1 MNTVF
6 DTDSDASLNSV
17 TFNTP
22 DFAIPEAASSNTT
35 SSPQAASSFNA
46 ASSGTTSPEAASSF
60 NAASSGTT
68 SPEAASSFNPVS
80 STCPSSLNDI
90 SGSLVEF
97 VHLGDSSCEGVVY
110 DDNAYEDFNNNLGA
124 SRLTALRYDDE
135 LHPVNYGRDYY
146 YVYTCCDPN
155 DGHYFAR
162 NDQDAYEQEVAL
174 QSPHANGEDAPRCGN
189 FAQEVACSSPRL
201 YVNEEDAPLNG
212 AYEQGVACPS
222 SRANGEDAPLNGGYV
237 QEVACLSPRANG
249 EDAPLN
255 GAYLQNEDLP
265 SPRLYVDEEDAPLNG
280 GYVQEVALQS
290 PHANGEDA
298 PRYGAYVPNVVLPHP
313 RLYANEEDAPLN
325 GGYVQ
330 EMVIPLPPPDEEF
343 PSEALTL
350 LLRDYPHEFVPFYR
364 QRYGGNR
371 SNLSGKEVSNWVFL
385 YKIQRVDEAWLT
397 MEDVAT
403 SMWKKF
409 TTKKQPR
416 KLWGRYVFQDAE
428 HEWLCVWVN
437 YLRSTTVKN
446 QLWGGKFGC
455 GAKYAC
461 INYTPVSFAQ
471 DEGSRVFDQLTE
483 EHLLALG
490 DIFFV
495 KEIKAGRN

>member
-35 SSPQAASSFNA
+35 SSPQ
-46 ASSGTTSPEAASSF
+46 AASSF

-189 FAQEVACSSPRL
+189 FAQEVAYPSPRL

-212 AYEQGVACPS
+212 AYEQGVAYP
-222 SRANGEDAPLNGGYV
+222 
-237 QEVACLSPRANG
+237 SPRLYVNE

-255 GAYLQNEDLP
+255 GAYE
-265 SPRLYVDEEDAPLNG
+265 
-280 GYVQEVALQS
+280 QEVALQS

-298 PRYGAYVPNVVLPHP
+298 PRYGAYVQNVVLPQP

-330 EMVIPLPPPDEEF
+330 EMVVPLPPANEEF
-343 PSEALTL
+343 PSEVLTF
-350 LLRDYPHEFVPFYR
+350 LLREHPYEFVPFYR
-364 QRYGGNR
+364 QRFDRN
-371 SNLSGKEVSNWVFL
+371 SDLSRKEVSNWVFL
-385 YKIQRVDEAWLT
+385 FKIQRVDEAWLT
-397 MEDVAT
+397 MEDVAA

-437 YLRSTTVKN
+437 YRRSTRVTDQK
-446 QLWGGKFGC
+446 WGGQFSC
-455 GAKYAC
+455 GARYAC
-461 INYTPVSFAQ
+461 INYTPLSFAQ
-471 DEGSRVFDQLTE
+471 DEGSKVFDQLTK

-490 DIFFV
+490 DIFFF
-495 KEIKAGRN
+495 KEIIAGRN

>member
-35 SSPQAASSFNA
+35 SSPQ
-46 ASSGTTSPEAASSF
+46 AASSF

-212 AYEQGVACPS
+212 AYEQ
-222 SRANGEDAPLNGGYV
+222 
-237 QEVACLSPRANG
+237 
-249 EDAPLN
+249 
-255 GAYLQNEDLP
+255 
-265 SPRLYVDEEDAPLNG
+265 
-280 GYVQEVALQS
+280 EVALQS

-298 PRYGAYVPNVVLPHP
+298 PRYGAYVQNVVLPQP

-330 EMVIPLPPPDEEF
+330 EMVVPLPPANEEF
-343 PSEALTL
+343 PSEVLTF
-350 LLRDYPHEFVPFYR
+350 LLREHPYEFVPFYR
-364 QRYGGNR
+364 QRFDRKN
-371 SNLSGKEVSNWVFL
+371 SDLSRKEVSNWVFL
-385 YKIQRVDEAWLT
+385 FKIQRANEAWLT
-397 MEDVAT
+397 MEDVAA

-416 KLWGRYVFQDAE
+416 KIWGRYVFQDAE

-437 YLRSTTVKN
+437 YRRSTTVTN
-446 QLWGGKFGC
+446 QIGGGQFWC

-461 INYTPVSFAQ
+461 INYTPLSFAQ
-471 DEGSRVFDQLTE
+471 DEGSRVFDKLTK

-490 DIFFV
+490 DIFFF
-495 KEIKAGRN
+495 KEI

>member
-1 MNTVF
+1 M
-6 DTDSDASLNSV
+6 
-17 TFNTP
+17 
-22 DFAIPEAASSNTT
+22 
-35 SSPQAASSFNA
+35 
-46 ASSGTTSPEAASSF
+46 
-60 NAASSGTT
+60 
-68 SPEAASSFNPVS
+68 
-80 STCPSSLNDI
+80 
-90 SGSLVEF
+90 
-97 VHLGDSSCEGVVY
+97 
-110 DDNAYEDFNNNLGA
+110 
-124 SRLTALRYDDE
+124 
-135 LHPVNYGRDYY
+135 
-146 YVYTCCDPN
+146 
-155 DGHYFAR
+155 
-162 NDQDAYEQEVAL
+162 
-174 QSPHANGEDAPRCGN
+174 
-189 FAQEVACSSPRL
+189 
-201 YVNEEDAPLNG
+201 
-212 AYEQGVACPS
+212 
-222 SRANGEDAPLNGGYV
+222 

-280 GYVQEVALQS
+280 AYEQEVALQS

-385 YKIQRVDEAWLT
+385 FKIQRANEAWLT
-397 MEDVAT
+397 MEDVAA

-416 KLWGRYVFQDAE
+416 KIWGRYVFQDAE

-437 YLRSTTVKN
+437 YRRSTTVTN
-446 QLWGGKFGC
+446 QIGGGQFWC

-461 INYTPVSFAQ
+461 INYTPLSFAQ
-471 DEGSRVFDQLTE
+471 DEGSRVFDKLTK

-490 DIFFV
+490 DIFFF
-495 KEIKAGRN
+495 KEI

>member
-6 DTDSDASLNSV
+6 DTDSYASLNNL
-17 TFNTP
+17 TFNT
-22 DFAIPEAASSNTT
+22 
-35 SSPQAASSFNA
+35 
-46 ASSGTTSPEAASSF
+46 PEAASSF

-162 NDQDAYEQEVAL
+162 NDQGAYEQGVACS
-174 QSPHANGEDAPRCGN
+174 SPPLYANGEDAPCCGN
-189 FAQEVACSSPRL
+189 FAQEVACSSSRA
-201 YVNEEDAPLNG
+201 NEEDAPLNG
-212 AYEQGVACPS
+212 AYEQEVACPS
-222 SRANGEDAPLNGGYV
+222 SRANGEDAPLNGGYVQEVACPSPPLYANGEDAPLNGGYV

-343 PSEALTL
+343 PSEVLTF
-350 LLRDYPHEFVPFYR
+350 LLREHPYEFVPFYR

-437 YLRSTTVKN
+437 YLRSTTVTN
-446 QLWGGKFGC
+446 QIGGGQFGC

-471 DEGSRVFDQLTE
+471 DEGSRVLDQLTE

>member
-35 SSPQAASSFNA
+35 SSPQ
-46 ASSGTTSPEAASSF
+46 AASSF

-174 QSPHANGEDAPRCGN
+174 QSPHANGEDAPR
-189 FAQEVACSSPRL
+189 
-201 YVNEEDAPLNG
+201 
-212 AYEQGVACPS
+212 
-222 SRANGEDAPLNGGYV
+222 
-237 QEVACLSPRANG
+237 
-249 EDAPLN
+249 
-255 GAYLQNEDLP
+255 
-265 SPRLYVDEEDAPLNG
+265 
-280 GYVQEVALQS
+280 
-290 PHANGEDA
+290 
-298 PRYGAYVPNVVLPHP
+298 YGAYVQNVVLPQP

-330 EMVIPLPPPDEEF
+330 EMVVPLPPANEEF
-343 PSEALTL
+343 PSEVLTF
-350 LLRDYPHEFVPFYR
+350 LLREHPYEFVPFYR
-364 QRYGGNR
+364 QRFDRN
-371 SNLSGKEVSNWVFL
+371 SDLSRKEVSNWVFL
-385 YKIQRVDEAWLT
+385 FKIQRVDEAWLT
-397 MEDVAT
+397 MEDVAA

-437 YLRSTTVKN
+437 YRRSTRVTDQK
-446 QLWGGKFGC
+446 WGGQFSC
-455 GAKYAC
+455 GARYAC
-461 INYTPVSFAQ
+461 INYTPLSFAQ
-471 DEGSRVFDQLTE
+471 DEGSKVFDQLTK

-490 DIFFV
+490 DIFFF
-495 KEIKAGRN
+495 KEIIAGRN

>member
-6 DTDSDASLNSV
+6 DTDSYASLNNL
-17 TFNTP
+17 TFNT
-22 DFAIPEAASSNTT
+22 
-35 SSPQAASSFNA
+35 
-46 ASSGTTSPEAASSF
+46 PEAASSF

-68 SPEAASSFNPVS
+68 SPQAASSFNPVS

-162 NDQDAYEQEVAL
+162 NDQDAYEQGVACS
-174 QSPHANGEDAPRCGN
+174 SPPLYANGEDAPCCGN
-189 FAQEVACSSPRL
+189 FAQEVACSSSRA
-201 YVNEEDAPLNG
+201 NEEDAPLNG
-212 AYEQGVACPS
+212 AYEQEVACPS
-222 SRANGEDAPLNGGYV
+222 SRANG
-237 QEVACLSPRANG
+237 
-249 EDAPLN
+249 
-255 GAYLQNEDLP
+255 
-265 SPRLYVDEEDAPLNG
+265 EDAPLNG

-437 YLRSTTVKN
+437 YLRSTRVKN

>member
-6 DTDSDASLNSV
+6 DTDSYASLNNL
-17 TFNTP
+17 TFNT
-22 DFAIPEAASSNTT
+22 
-35 SSPQAASSFNA
+35 
-46 ASSGTTSPEAASSF
+46 PEAASSF

-189 FAQEVACSSPRL
+189 FAQEVAYPSPRL

-212 AYEQGVACPS
+212 AYEQEVACP
-222 SRANGEDAPLNGGYV
+222 
-237 QEVACLSPRANG
+237 
-249 EDAPLN
+249 
-255 GAYLQNEDLP
+255 LP
-265 SPRLYVDEEDAPLNG
+265 P
-280 GYVQEVALQS
+280 
-290 PHANGEDA
+290 
-298 PRYGAYVPNVVLPHP
+298 
-313 RLYANEEDAPLN
+313 ANEEDAPLN

-330 EMVIPLPPPDEEF
+330 EMVVPLPPANEEF
-343 PSEALTL
+343 PSEVLTF
-350 LLRDYPHEFVPFYR
+350 LLREHPYEFVPFYR
-364 QRYGGNR
+364 QRFDRKN
-371 SNLSGKEVSNWVFL
+371 SDLSKKEVSNWVFL
-385 YKIQRVDEAWLT
+385 FKIQRVDEACLT

-403 SMWKKF
+403 SMWKKI

-416 KLWGRYVFQDAE
+416 KIWGRYVFQDAE

-437 YLRSTTVKN
+437 YRRSTRVTDQK
-446 QLWGGKFGC
+446 WGGQFSC
-455 GAKYAC
+455 GARYAC
-461 INYTPVSFAQ
+461 INYTPLSFAQ
-471 DEGSRVFDQLTE
+471 DEGSKVFDQLTK

-490 DIFFV
+490 DIFFF
-495 KEIKAGRN
+495 KEIIAGRN

>member
-6 DTDSDASLNSV
+6 DTDSYASLNNL
-17 TFNTP
+17 TFN
-22 DFAIPEAASSNTT
+22 
-35 SSPQAASSFNA
+35 
-46 ASSGTTSPEAASSF
+46 SPEAASSF

-68 SPEAASSFNPVS
+68 TPEAASTFNPVS

-174 QSPHANGEDAPRCGN
+174 QSPHANGEDAPCCGN
-189 FAQEVACSSPRL
+189 FAQEVACPSPRL

-212 AYEQGVACPS
+212 AYEQGVA
-222 SRANGEDAPLNGGYV
+222 Y
-237 QEVACLSPRANG
+237 
-249 EDAPLN
+249 
-255 GAYLQNEDLP
+255 P
-265 SPRLYVDEEDAPLNG
+265 SPRLYVNEEDAPLNG
-280 GYVQEVALQS
+280 GYEQEVALQS

-298 PRYGAYVPNVVLPHP
+298 PRYGGYVPNVVLPQP
-313 RLYANEEDAPLN
+313 PLYANEEDAPLN
-325 GGYVQ
+325 GAYEQ
-330 EMVIPLPPPDEEF
+330 EMVVPLPPANEDF
-343 PSEALTL
+343 PSEVLTF
-350 LLRDYPHEFVPFYR
+350 LLREHPYEFVPFYR
-364 QRYGGNR
+364 QRFDRN
-371 SNLSGKEVSNWVFL
+371 SDLSRKEVSNWVFL
-385 YKIQRVDEAWLT
+385 FKIQRVDEAWLT
-397 MEDVAT
+397 MEDVAA

-416 KLWGRYVFQDAE
+416 KIWGRYVFQDAE

-437 YLRSTTVKN
+437 YRRSTRVTDQK
-446 QLWGGKFGC
+446 WGGQFSC
-455 GAKYAC
+455 GARYAC
-461 INYTPVSFAQ
+461 INYTPLSFAQ
-471 DEGSRVFDQLTE
+471 DEGSKVFDQLTK

-490 DIFFV
+490 DIFFF
-495 KEIKAGRN
+495 KEIIAGRN

>member
-35 SSPQAASSFNA
+35 SSPQ
-46 ASSGTTSPEAASSF
+46 AASSF

-237 QEVACLSPRANG
+237 QEVA
-249 EDAPLN
+249 
-255 GAYLQNEDLP
+255 
-265 SPRLYVDEEDAPLNG
+265 
-280 GYVQEVALQS
+280 LQS

-330 EMVIPLPPPDEEF
+330 EMVVPLPPANEEF
-343 PSEALTL
+343 PSEVLTF
-350 LLRDYPHEFVPFYR
+350 LLREHPYEFVPFYR
-364 QRYGGNR
+364 QRFDRKN
-371 SNLSGKEVSNWVFL
+371 SDLSRKEVSNWVFL
-385 YKIQRVDEAWLT
+385 FKIQRANEAWLT
-397 MEDVAT
+397 MEDVAA

-416 KLWGRYVFQDAE
+416 KIWGRYVFQDAE

-437 YLRSTTVKN
+437 YRRSTTVTN
-446 QLWGGKFGC
+446 QIGGGQFWC

-461 INYTPVSFAQ
+461 INYTPLSFAQ
-471 DEGSRVFDQLTE
+471 DEGSRVFDKLTK

-490 DIFFV
+490 DIFFF
-495 KEIKAGRN
+495 KEI

>member
-6 DTDSDASLNSV
+6 DTDSYASLNNL
-17 TFNTP
+17 TFNT
-22 DFAIPEAASSNTT
+22 
-35 SSPQAASSFNA
+35 
-46 ASSGTTSPEAASSF
+46 PEAASSF

-68 SPEAASSFNPVS
+68 SPQAASSFNPVS

-162 NDQDAYEQEVAL
+162 NDQDAYEQGVACS
-174 QSPHANGEDAPRCGN
+174 SPPLYANGEDAPCCGN
-189 FAQEVACSSPRL
+189 FAQEVACSSSRA
-201 YVNEEDAPLNG
+201 NEEDAPLNG
-212 AYEQGVACPS
+212 AYEQEVACPS
-222 SRANGEDAPLNGGYV
+222 SRANG
-237 QEVACLSPRANG
+237 
-249 EDAPLN
+249 
-255 GAYLQNEDLP
+255 
-265 SPRLYVDEEDAPLNG
+265 EDAPLNG

-397 MEDVAT
+397 MEDVAA

>member
-6 DTDSDASLNSV
+6 DTDSYASLNNL
-17 TFNTP
+17 TFNT
-22 DFAIPEAASSNTT
+22 
-35 SSPQAASSFNA
+35 
-46 ASSGTTSPEAASSF
+46 PEAASSF

-146 YVYTCCDPN
+146 YVYTCCDTN

-162 NDQDAYEQEVAL
+162 NDQGAYEQEVACP
-174 QSPHANGEDAPRCGN
+174 SPPLYANGEDAPCCGN
-189 FAQEVACSSPRL
+189 FAQEVACSS
-201 YVNEEDAPLNG
+201 
-212 AYEQGVACPS
+212 
-222 SRANGEDAPLNGGYV
+222 SR
-237 QEVACLSPRANG
+237 
-249 EDAPLN
+249 
-255 GAYLQNEDLP
+255 
-265 SPRLYVDEEDAPLNG
+265 
-280 GYVQEVALQS
+280 
-290 PHANGEDA
+290 
-298 PRYGAYVPNVVLPHP
+298 
-313 RLYANEEDAPLN
+313 ANEEDAPLN

-343 PSEALTL
+343 PSEVLTF
-350 LLRDYPHEFVPFYR
+350 LLREHPYEFVPFYR

-437 YLRSTTVKN
+437 YLRSTTVTN
-446 QLWGGKFGC
+446 QIGGGQFGC

-471 DEGSRVFDQLTE
+471 DEGSRVLDQLTE

>member
-6 DTDSDASLNSV
+6 DTDSYASLNNL
-17 TFNTP
+17 TFNT
-22 DFAIPEAASSNTT
+22 
-35 SSPQAASSFNA
+35 
-46 ASSGTTSPEAASSF
+46 PEAASSF

-68 SPEAASSFNPVS
+68 SPQAASSFNPVS

-162 NDQDAYEQEVAL
+162 NDQGAYEQGVACS
-174 QSPHANGEDAPRCGN
+174 SPPLYANGEDAPCCGN
-189 FAQEVACSSPRL
+189 FAQEVACSSSRA
-201 YVNEEDAPLNG
+201 NEEDAPLNG
-212 AYEQGVACPS
+212 AYEQEVACPS
-222 SRANGEDAPLNGGYV
+222 SRANG
-237 QEVACLSPRANG
+237 
-249 EDAPLN
+249 
-255 GAYLQNEDLP
+255 
-265 SPRLYVDEEDAPLNG
+265 EDAPLNG

-437 YLRSTTVKN
+437 YLRSTRVKN

>member
-22 DFAIPEAASSNTT
+22 DFAIPE
-35 SSPQAASSFNA
+35 A

-174 QSPHANGEDAPRCGN
+174 QSPHANGEDAPCCGN

-201 YVNEEDAPLNG
+201 Y
-212 AYEQGVACPS
+212 
-222 SRANGEDAPLNGGYV
+222 
-237 QEVACLSPRANG
+237 ANG

-255 GAYLQNEDLP
+255 GAYE
-265 SPRLYVDEEDAPLNG
+265 
-280 GYVQEVALQS
+280 QEVAC
-290 PHANGEDA
+290 P
-298 PRYGAYVPNVVLPHP
+298 LPP
-313 RLYANEEDAPLN
+313 ANEEDAPLN

-330 EMVIPLPPPDEEF
+330 EMVVPLPPANEEF
-343 PSEALTL
+343 PSEVLTL
-350 LLRDYPHEFVPFYR
+350 LLRDHPHEFVPFYR
-364 QRYGGNR
+364 QRYGGKN
-371 SNLSGKEVSNWVFL
+371 SDLSRKEVSNWVFL
-385 YKIQRVDEAWLT
+385 FKIQRANEAWLT

-409 TTKKQPR
+409 TTKMQPR

-437 YLRSTTVKN
+437 YRRSTTVTN
-446 QLWGGKFGC
+446 QLGGGQFWC

-461 INYTPVSFAQ
+461 INYTPLSFVQ

-490 DIFFV
+490 DIFFF

>member
-174 QSPHANGEDAPRCGN
+174 QSPHANGEDAP
-189 FAQEVACSSPRL
+189 
-201 YVNEEDAPLNG
+201 
-212 AYEQGVACPS
+212 
-222 SRANGEDAPLNGGYV
+222 LNGGYV

-280 GYVQEVALQS
+280 AYEQEVALQS

-298 PRYGAYVPNVVLPHP
+298 PRYGAYVPNLVLPPP

-385 YKIQRVDEAWLT
+385 FKIQRANEAWLT
-397 MEDVAT
+397 MEDVAA

-416 KLWGRYVFQDAE
+416 KIWGRYVFQDAE

-437 YLRSTTVKN
+437 YRRSTTVTN
-446 QLWGGKFGC
+446 QIGGGQFWC

-461 INYTPVSFAQ
+461 INYTPLSFAQ
-471 DEGSRVFDQLTE
+471 DEGSRVFDKLTK

-490 DIFFV
+490 DIFFF
-495 KEIKAGRN
+495 KEI

>member
-35 SSPQAASSFNA
+35 SSPQ
-46 ASSGTTSPEAASSF
+46 AASSF

-212 AYEQGVACPS
+212 AYEQ
-222 SRANGEDAPLNGGYV
+222 
-237 QEVACLSPRANG
+237 
-249 EDAPLN
+249 
-255 GAYLQNEDLP
+255 
-265 SPRLYVDEEDAPLNG
+265 
-280 GYVQEVALQS
+280 EVALQS

-298 PRYGAYVPNVVLPHP
+298 PRYGAYVQNVVLPQP

-330 EMVIPLPPPDEEF
+330 EMVVPLPPANEEF
-343 PSEALTL
+343 PSEVLTF
-350 LLRDYPHEFVPFYR
+350 LLREHPYEFVPFYR
-364 QRYGGNR
+364 QRFDRKN
-371 SNLSGKEVSNWVFL
+371 SDLSRKEVSNWVFL
-385 YKIQRVDEAWLT
+385 FKIQRANEAWLT
-397 MEDVAT
+397 MEDVAA

-416 KLWGRYVFQDAE
+416 KIWGRYVFQDAE

-437 YLRSTTVKN
+437 YRRSTTVTN
-446 QLWGGKFGC
+446 QIGGGQFWC
-455 GAKYAC
+455 GARYAC
-461 INYTPVSFAQ
+461 INYTPLSFAQ
-471 DEGSRVFDQLTE
+471 DEGSRVFDQLTK

-490 DIFFV
+490 DIFFF
-495 KEIKAGRN
+495 KEI

>member
-6 DTDSDASLNSV
+6 DTDSYASLNNV

-60 NAASSGTT
+60 S
-68 SPEAASSFNPVS
+68 PVS

-97 VHLGDSSCEGVVY
+97 VQLGDSSCEGVVY

-174 QSPHANGEDAPRCGN
+174 QSPHANGEDAPCCGN
-189 FAQEVACSSPRL
+189 FAQEVACPSPRL

-212 AYEQGVACPS
+212 AYEQ
-222 SRANGEDAPLNGGYV
+222 
-237 QEVACLSPRANG
+237 
-249 EDAPLN
+249 
-255 GAYLQNEDLP
+255 
-265 SPRLYVDEEDAPLNG
+265 
-280 GYVQEVALQS
+280 
-290 PHANGEDA
+290 
-298 PRYGAYVPNVVLPHP
+298 
-313 RLYANEEDAPLN
+313 
-325 GGYVQ
+325 
-330 EMVIPLPPPDEEF
+330 EMVVPLPPANEDF
-343 PSEALTL
+343 PSEVLTF
-350 LLRDYPHEFVPFYR
+350 LLREHPYEFVPFYR
-364 QRYGGNR
+364 QRFDRN
-371 SNLSGKEVSNWVFL
+371 SDLSRKEVSNWVFL
-385 YKIQRVDEAWLT
+385 FKIQRVDEAWLT
-397 MEDVAT
+397 MEDVAA

-416 KLWGRYVFQDAE
+416 KIWGRYVFQDAE

-437 YLRSTTVKN
+437 YRRSTRVTDQK
-446 QLWGGKFGC
+446 WGGQFSC
-455 GAKYAC
+455 GARYAC
-461 INYTPVSFAQ
+461 INYTPLSFAQ
-471 DEGSRVFDQLTE
+471 DEGSKVFDQLTK

-490 DIFFV
+490 DIFFF
-495 KEIKAGRN
+495 KEI

>member
-6 DTDSDASLNSV
+6 DTDSYASLNNV

-35 SSPQAASSFNA
+35 SSPQ
-46 ASSGTTSPEAASSF
+46 AASSF

-146 YVYTCCDPN
+146 YLYTCCDPN

-162 NDQDAYEQEVAL
+162 NDQGGYEQEVACSSPRLYANGEDAPLNGAYLQNEACLSPRLYVDEEDAPLNGGFEQEVAL
-174 QSPHANGEDAPRCGN
+174 QSPHANGEDAP
-189 FAQEVACSSPRL
+189 
-201 YVNEEDAPLNG
+201 LNG
-212 AYEQGVACPS
+212 AYEQ
-222 SRANGEDAPLNGGYV
+222 
-237 QEVACLSPRANG
+237 
-249 EDAPLN
+249 
-255 GAYLQNEDLP
+255 
-265 SPRLYVDEEDAPLNG
+265 
-280 GYVQEVALQS
+280 
-290 PHANGEDA
+290 
-298 PRYGAYVPNVVLPHP
+298 
-313 RLYANEEDAPLN
+313 
-325 GGYVQ
+325 
-330 EMVIPLPPPDEEF
+330 EMVVPLPPADEEF
-343 PSEALTL
+343 PSVALTL

-364 QRYGGNR
+364 QRYGRYR
-371 SNLSGKEVSNWVFL
+371 SDLSWKEVSNWVFL
-385 YKIQRVDEAWLT
+385 YKIQRVDEACLT

-403 SMWKKF
+403 SMWKKC

-437 YLRSTTVKN
+437 YLRSTKVKK
-446 QLWGGKFGC
+446 QLCGGQFGC

-490 DIFFV
+490 DIFFF
-495 KEIKAGRN
+495 KEI

>member
-6 DTDSDASLNSV
+6 DTDSYASLNNL
-17 TFNTP
+17 TFNT
-22 DFAIPEAASSNTT
+22 
-35 SSPQAASSFNA
+35 
-46 ASSGTTSPEAASSF
+46 PEAASSF

-68 SPEAASSFNPVS
+68 SPQAASSFNPVS

-162 NDQDAYEQEVAL
+162 NDQDAYEQGVACS
-174 QSPHANGEDAPRCGN
+174 SPPLYANGEDAPCCGN
-189 FAQEVACSSPRL
+189 FAQEVACSSSRA
-201 YVNEEDAPLNG
+201 NEEDAPLNG
-212 AYEQGVACPS
+212 AYEQEVACPS

-237 QEVACLSPRANG
+237 QEVAC
-249 EDAPLN
+249 
-255 GAYLQNEDLP
+255 P
-265 SPRLYVDEEDAPLNG
+265 SPPLY
-280 GYVQEVALQS
+280 
-290 PHANGEDA
+290 ANGEDA

-437 YLRSTTVKN
+437 YLRSTRVKN

>member
-6 DTDSDASLNSV
+6 DTDSYASLNNV

-60 NAASSGTT
+60 N
-68 SPEAASSFNPVS
+68 PVS

-90 SGSLVEF
+90 SDSLVEF

-174 QSPHANGEDAPRCGN
+174 QSPHANGEDAPLNG
-189 FAQEVACSSPRL
+189 AYEQGVAYPSPRL

-212 AYEQGVACPS
+212 AYE
-222 SRANGEDAPLNGGYV
+222 
-237 QEVACLSPRANG
+237 
-249 EDAPLN
+249 
-255 GAYLQNEDLP
+255 
-265 SPRLYVDEEDAPLNG
+265 
-280 GYVQEVALQS
+280 QEVALQS

-298 PRYGAYVPNVVLPHP
+298 PRYGAYVQNVVLPQP

-330 EMVIPLPPPDEEF
+330 EMVVPLPPANEEF
-343 PSEALTL
+343 PSEVLTF
-350 LLRDYPHEFVPFYR
+350 LLREHPYEFVPFYR
-364 QRYGGNR
+364 QRFDRKN
-371 SNLSGKEVSNWVFL
+371 SDLSRKEVSNWVFL
-385 YKIQRVDEAWLT
+385 FKIQRANEAWLT
-397 MEDVAT
+397 MEDVAA

-416 KLWGRYVFQDAE
+416 KIWGRYVFQDAE

-437 YLRSTTVKN
+437 YRRSTTVTN
-446 QLWGGKFGC
+446 QIGGGQFSC

-461 INYTPVSFAQ
+461 INYTPLSFAQ

-490 DIFFV
+490 DIFFF
-495 KEIKAGRN
+495 KEI

>member
-6 DTDSDASLNSV
+6 DTDSYASLNNL
-17 TFNTP
+17 TFNT
-22 DFAIPEAASSNTT
+22 
-35 SSPQAASSFNA
+35 
-46 ASSGTTSPEAASSF
+46 PEAASSF

-68 SPEAASSFNPVS
+68 SPQAASSFNPVS

-162 NDQDAYEQEVAL
+162 NDQDAYEQGVACS
-174 QSPHANGEDAPRCGN
+174 SPPLYANGEDAPCCGN
-189 FAQEVACSSPRL
+189 FAQEVACSS
-201 YVNEEDAPLNG
+201 
-212 AYEQGVACPS
+212 
-222 SRANGEDAPLNGGYV
+222 SRANEEDAPLNGGYV

-437 YLRSTTVKN
+437 YLRSTRVKN

>member
-212 AYEQGVACPS
+212 AYEQ
-222 SRANGEDAPLNGGYV
+222 
-237 QEVACLSPRANG
+237 
-249 EDAPLN
+249 
-255 GAYLQNEDLP
+255 
-265 SPRLYVDEEDAPLNG
+265 
-280 GYVQEVALQS
+280 EVALQS

-298 PRYGAYVPNVVLPHP
+298 PRYGAYVQNVVLPQP

-330 EMVIPLPPPDEEF
+330 EMVVPLPPANEEF
-343 PSEALTL
+343 PSEVLTF
-350 LLRDYPHEFVPFYR
+350 LLREHPYEFVPFYR
-364 QRYGGNR
+364 QRFDRKN
-371 SNLSGKEVSNWVFL
+371 SDLSRKEVSNWVFL
-385 YKIQRVDEAWLT
+385 FKIQRANEAWLT
-397 MEDVAT
+397 MEDVAA

-416 KLWGRYVFQDAE
+416 KIWGRYVFQDAE

-437 YLRSTTVKN
+437 YRRSTTVTN
-446 QLWGGKFGC
+446 QIGGGQFWC

-461 INYTPVSFAQ
+461 INYTPLSFAQ
-471 DEGSRVFDQLTE
+471 DEGSRVFDKLTK

-490 DIFFV
+490 DIFFF
-495 KEIKAGRN
+495 KEI

>member
-1 MNTVF
+1 MGRVTTRKGRRPWFNKHVCLFVCLLTL
-6 DTDSDASLNSV
+6 DTDSYASLNNL
-17 TFNTP
+17 TFN
-22 DFAIPEAASSNTT
+22 
-35 SSPQAASSFNA
+35 
-46 ASSGTTSPEAASSF
+46 SPEAASSF

-68 SPEAASSFNPVS
+68 TPEAASTFNPVS

-162 NDQDAYEQEVAL
+162 NDQDAYEQ
-174 QSPHANGEDAPRCGN
+174 G
-189 FAQEVACSSPRL
+189 VACSSPPL
-201 YVNEEDAPLNG
+201 Y
-212 AYEQGVACPS
+212 
-222 SRANGEDAPLNGGYV
+222 
-237 QEVACLSPRANG
+237 ANG

>member
-35 SSPQAASSFNA
+35 SSPQ
-46 ASSGTTSPEAASSF
+46 AASSF

-222 SRANGEDAPLNGGYV
+222 SRANGEDAPLNGNFA
-237 QEVACLSPRANG
+237 QEVACSSPRLYANG

-255 GAYLQNEDLP
+255 GAYE
-265 SPRLYVDEEDAPLNG
+265 
-280 GYVQEVALQS
+280 QEVAC
-290 PHANGEDA
+290 P
-298 PRYGAYVPNVVLPHP
+298 LPP
-313 RLYANEEDAPLN
+313 ANEEDAPLN

>member
-6 DTDSDASLNSV
+6 DTDSYASLNNL
-17 TFNTP
+17 TFN
-22 DFAIPEAASSNTT
+22 
-35 SSPQAASSFNA
+35 
-46 ASSGTTSPEAASSF
+46 SPEAASSF

-68 SPEAASSFNPVS
+68 TPEAASTFNAAS

-174 QSPHANGEDAPRCGN
+174 QSPHANGEDAPCCGN
-189 FAQEVACSSPRL
+189 FAQEVACPSPRL

-212 AYEQGVACPS
+212 AYEQGVA
-222 SRANGEDAPLNGGYV
+222 Y
-237 QEVACLSPRANG
+237 
-249 EDAPLN
+249 
-255 GAYLQNEDLP
+255 P
-265 SPRLYVDEEDAPLNG
+265 SPRLYVNEEDAPLNG
-280 GYVQEVALQS
+280 GYEQEVAYPSPRLYTNEEDAPLNGGYEQEVALQS

-298 PRYGAYVPNVVLPHP
+298 PRYGGYVPNVVLPQP
-313 RLYANEEDAPLN
+313 PLYANEEDAPLN
-325 GGYVQ
+325 GAYEQ
-330 EMVIPLPPPDEEF
+330 EMVVPLPPANEEF
-343 PSEALTL
+343 PSEVLTF
-350 LLRDYPHEFVPFYR
+350 LLREHPYEFVPFYR
-364 QRYGGNR
+364 QRFDRN
-371 SNLSGKEVSNWVFL
+371 SDLSRKEVSNWVFL
-385 YKIQRVDEAWLT
+385 FKIQRVDEAWLT
-397 MEDVAT
+397 MEDVAA

-416 KLWGRYVFQDAE
+416 KIWGRYVFQDAE

-437 YLRSTTVKN
+437 YRRSTRVTDQK
-446 QLWGGKFGC
+446 WGGQFSC
-455 GAKYAC
+455 GARYAC
-461 INYTPVSFAQ
+461 INYTPLSFAQ
-471 DEGSRVFDQLTE
+471 DEGSKVFDQLTK

-490 DIFFV
+490 DIFFF
-495 KEIKAGRN
+495 KEIIAGRN

>member
-1 MNTVF
+1 
-6 DTDSDASLNSV
+6 
-17 TFNTP
+17 
-22 DFAIPEAASSNTT
+22 
-35 SSPQAASSFNA
+35 
-46 ASSGTTSPEAASSF
+46 
-60 NAASSGTT
+60 
-68 SPEAASSFNPVS
+68 
-80 STCPSSLNDI
+80 
-90 SGSLVEF
+90 
-97 VHLGDSSCEGVVY
+97 
-110 DDNAYEDFNNNLGA
+110 
-124 SRLTALRYDDE
+124 
-135 LHPVNYGRDYY
+135 
-146 YVYTCCDPN
+146 
-155 DGHYFAR
+155 
-162 NDQDAYEQEVAL
+162 VAL

-212 AYEQGVACPS
+212 AYE
-222 SRANGEDAPLNGGYV
+222 
-237 QEVACLSPRANG
+237 
-249 EDAPLN
+249 
-255 GAYLQNEDLP
+255 
-265 SPRLYVDEEDAPLNG
+265 
-280 GYVQEVALQS
+280 QEVALQS

-364 QRYGGNR
+364 QRFDRKN
-371 SNLSGKEVSNWVFL
+371 SDLSRKEVSNWVFL
-385 YKIQRVDEAWLT
+385 FKIQRVDEAWLT

>member
-22 DFAIPEAASSNTT
+22 DFAIPE
-35 SSPQAASSFNA
+35 A

-174 QSPHANGEDAPRCGN
+174 QSPHANGEDAPCCGN

-201 YVNEEDAPLNG
+201 Y
-212 AYEQGVACPS
+212 
-222 SRANGEDAPLNGGYV
+222 ANGEDAPCCGNFA
-237 QEVACLSPRANG
+237 QEVACSSPRLYANG

-255 GAYLQNEDLP
+255 GAYE
-265 SPRLYVDEEDAPLNG
+265 
-280 GYVQEVALQS
+280 QEVAC
-290 PHANGEDA
+290 P
-298 PRYGAYVPNVVLPHP
+298 LPP
-313 RLYANEEDAPLN
+313 ANEEDAPLN

-330 EMVIPLPPPDEEF
+330 EMVVPLPPANEEF
-343 PSEALTL
+343 PSEVLTL
-350 LLRDYPHEFVPFYR
+350 LLRDHPHEFVPFYR
-364 QRYGGNR
+364 QRYGGKN
-371 SNLSGKEVSNWVFL
+371 SDLSRKEVSNWVFL
-385 YKIQRVDEAWLT
+385 FKIQRANEAWLT

-409 TTKKQPR
+409 TTKMQPR

-437 YLRSTTVKN
+437 YRRSTTVTN
-446 QLWGGKFGC
+446 QLGGGQFWC

-461 INYTPVSFAQ
+461 INYTPLSFVQ

-490 DIFFV
+490 DIFFF